1 MQKFLFL
8 HLPNKRMISAIRD
21 TIRMA
26 DQGVQSLAS
35 CGGIFSR
42 LHRQDQALVTVDP
55 HRGWTALAPPHSGG
69 SRIRERSAAM
79 CCIEASVTLA
89 SMILLSPSFTF
100 SFESPGQRPSVVMKD
115 QHVFVHHRQ
124 TLRAILPTRRPMNMD
139 GVHIVGISMHF
150 THTLGTWVE
159 QSVHGEQTTIPPV
172 LDEFVRSDRC
182 WMLLSELCRPAAHC
196 FPQLHPNSSPHTVI
210 FTHSATFK

>member
-55 HRGWTALAPPHSGG
+55 HRGWTALAPPH
-69 SRIRERSAAM
+69 
-79 CCIEASVTLA
+79 
-89 SMILLSPSFTF
+89 TF

-139 GVHIVGISMHF
+139 GSHILWARGLNNRF
-150 THTLGTWVE
+150 TENRQQFHLSWLNLCEAIDVE
-159 QSVHGEQTTIPPV
+159 
-172 LDEFVRSDRC
+172 C
-182 WMLLSELCRPAAHC
+182 Y
-196 FPQLHPNSSPHTVI
+196 
-210 FTHSATFK
+210 